1 VPAVA
6 TRPRRWRITPAGVAP
21 RLRYLPALPE
31 MSYQICI
38 NGNQRFPMHVRIQFT
53 DQAIHVSDVSPWD
66 GAGAIVEFRGIVRGV
81 EHGTKIGG
89 LWYEIYEPMAER
101 MVRRIVEELD
111 AEQPC
116 LSVLVV
122 HRHGLVPVGEMAIH
136 VRIEARHRSEAIKM
150 LELFMNRLKTEVPIW
165 KSGSVPC

>member
-1 VPAVA
+1 
-6 TRPRRWRITPAGVAP
+6 
-21 RLRYLPALPE
+21 
-31 MSYQICI
+31 MSYQICPS
-38 NGNQRFPMHVRIQFT
+38 GNQRSLMQVRIQFT
-53 DQAIHVSDVSPWD
+53 DQAIDVSEDSPCN

-81 EHGTKIGG
+81 EKGAKIGG

-111 AEQPC
+111 DEHPC
-116 LSVLVV
+116 LAFLIV

-136 VRIEARHRSEAIKM
+136 VRVEARHRAEAIKL